1 MTSPREMTSST
12 RKWRPCTSVLFL
24 PLTVEVHQEFT
35 GRGMKAETR
44 TAMSNPQI
52 LEENLTMVSSLAMY
66 VVTHMLPHLASK
78 LMLSNRER
86 EIKRITNPL
95 GQPI

>member
-1 MTSPREMTSST
+1 MA
-12 RKWRPCTSVLFL
+12 
-24 PLTVEVHQEFT
+24 VHQELT
-35 GRGMKAETR
+35 GRGMKAQTR
-44 TAMSNPQI
+44 TAMSNLQI
-52 LEENLTMVSSLAMY
+52 LEENLTMVSSPAMY
-66 VVTHMLPHLASK
+66 VVTHGLSCRSCLASK